1 MKCKEQS
8 RSTLEHVP
16 ALPFSGR
23 AGSKRA
29 LAWSDSIEIKIAERF
44 FDGSVLGLFE
54 ALGKFAREDVLF
66 RLFSLDRRAE
76 FRFDGVRLLAQV
88 PCRVVEVDR
97 RRTLRGR
104 NVRKYGAERAI
115 HGQLRAAARAIQF
128 EYTRW

>member
-8 RSTLEHVP
+8 RSALEPVP

-29 LAWSDSIEIKIAERF
+29 LAWSDSIEVKIAERF
-44 FDGSVLGLFE
+44 FDGSILGLFE

-66 RLFSLDRRAE
+66 RLFGLDGRTE
-76 FRFDGVRLLAQV
+76 LRFDGVRLLAQV

-97 RRTLRGR
+97 RRTLWRR
-104 NVRKYGAERAI
+104 NVREHGAERAI
-115 HGQLRAAARAIQF
+115 DG
-128 EYTRW
+128 